1 MAPAA
6 LVSTYTPPPVS
17 GPKTKKATRP
27 SKKLP
32 KSLIEGAKVGQK
44 RKFDPSEHLIYQ
56 PPEKIHKMA
65 DFGLDR
71 AGISPN
77 AISEPFRL
85 FTADAINQMR
95 AEIFSEPVLKD
106 CQYASDFCPT
116 MVRGMGH
123 KYASTFSIDIA
134 FSLKT
139 QWKTNNPYRRAPFTY
154 DVWKSPEV
162 LSKISAIAG
171 IDLIPAFDYEIANI
185 NVAIKDDEPPAS
197 QASNSST
204 KPPAD
209 DDAPAFAWHYDSF
222 PFVCVTMLSDCTS
235 MVGGETAIKL
245 PNGTIKKVRGPAQ
258 GYAVVMQG
266 RYLEHQALKAVGG
279 RERITM
285 VTPFRPKDAEVR
297 DEILLTGTRGI
308 SNLEEMY
315 PQYFEYRMEVLEER
329 VRAQRKRERERGLTG
344 RPFNVEETRR
354 WVAEQ
359 RDFLD
364 SILNGMIVVE

>member
-27 SKKLP
+27 AKKLP
-32 KSLIEGAKVGQK
+32 QSLIEGAKIPQK
-44 RKFDPSEHLIYQ
+44 RTFDPSEHLVYE

-65 DFGLDR
+65 DFGLEK

-85 FTADAINQMR
+85 FTAEAIRQMR

-106 CQYASDFCPT
+106 CQYASDFCAS

-123 KYASTFSIDIA
+123 K
-134 FSLKT
+134 
-139 QWKTNNPYRRAPFTY
+139 RAPFTY
-154 DVWKSPEV
+154 DVWKSPEL

-171 IDLIPAFDYEIANI
+171 IDLIPAFDFEIANI
-185 NVAIKDDEPPAS
+185 NIAIKDDEPPSS

-204 KPPAD
+204 KPPGD
-209 DDAPAFAWHYDSF
+209 DDTPAFAWHYDSF
-222 PFVCVTMLSDCTS
+222 PFVCVVMLSDCTG
-235 MVGGETAIKL
+235 MVGGETAIRL

-266 RYLEHQALKAVGG
+266 RYLEHQALKALGG

-285 VTPFRPKDAEVR
+285 VTPFRPKDADVR

-329 VRAQRKRERERGLTG
+329 VRAQRKREREREVTG
-344 RPFNVEETRR
+344 RPFNVEETRK
-354 WVAEQ
+354 WVKEQ

-364 SILNGMIVVE
+364 SILNDMIVVE